1 MERSVTARY
10 TTRPAARFVRPAARE
25 RERRLGLRSFG
36 SFRPAP
42 ARPTVL
48 HRTDLG
54 PLVAL
59 RARWRSVVP
68 AQVSRPRTGAPR
80 PVVSIHWTDGRTFGS
95 DRRTSA
101 APAPWRG

>member
-1 MERSVTARY
+1 MERSITARY
-10 TTRPAARFVRPAARE
+10 AIRPAARFVPVRARD

-48 HRTDLG
+48 RRSDLP

-59 RARWRSVVP
+59 RARWRAVVP
-68 AQVSRPRTGAPR
+68 ADRVRSRAGGPR
-80 PVVSIHWTDGRTFGS
+80 PVVSIHWADARRFGT

-101 APAPWRG
+101 AAAPWRG